1 MQTGILEGKENNQAG
16 LLCSCSVQARQ
27 SRIIEGNDDRQKTMN
42 QSHMRSMRDRSF
54 MSNLSNRYGAHPN
67 LCANVWTRMS
77 LGLIIIFSISVIYY
91 SSAAEAAGPELGV
104 IAQKAWETVL
114 SKADSQTKLS
124 LQRAYENVGNWTTQ
138 EQAWEQKTKTIHAAN
153 TKELEQ
159 LRVSIRQIDDAK
171 IAGLI
176 EKVKQT
182 EARYESLFALYSSV
196 NRQLDAAKA
205 IKNKEWS
212 AAIRTQAD
220 TLKPVVQLARQDIR
234 FKKKELAEARKR
246 KSTEVKRLRTLLAGA
261 DPVKKQIQTGK
272 KQASLSKER
281 YSNALQQ
288 FKQSTKQGQS
298 SRVLSSLNSLAAAT
312 EKWAGSKQH
321 IYTLEQKVSAT
332 YAKVRQELTKRPK

>member
-1 MQTGILEGKENNQAG
+1 MF
-16 LLCSCSVQARQ
+16 
-27 SRIIEGNDDRQKTMN
+27 
-42 QSHMRSMRDRSF
+42 SM
-54 MSNLSNRYGAHPN
+54 
-67 LCANVWTRMS
+67 
-77 LGLIIIFSISVIYY
+77 SVIYY
-91 SSAAEAAGPELGV
+91 SSTAEGAGPELGV
-104 IAQKAWETVL
+104 TAQKAWESVL

-138 EQAWEQKTKTIHAAN
+138 EQSWEQKTKTLHAAN
-153 TKELEQ
+153 TSELAR
-159 LRVSIRQIDDAK
+159 LRVEIRQTDDAK
-171 IAGLI
+171 IAGLA

-182 EARYESLFALYSSV
+182 EARYEPLFALYSSV
-196 NRQLDAAKA
+196 NKQLDAAKA

-220 TLKPVVQLARQDIR
+220 TLKPVVQLAREDIR

-246 KSTEVKRLRTLLAGA
+246 KSTEVKRLRTLLAGV

-272 KQASLSKER
+272 KQASLSRER

-288 FKQSTKQGQS
+288 FKQSAKLGQS
-298 SRVLSSLNSLAAAT
+298 SRVLSSLNSLAAAA

-332 YAKVRQELTKRPK
+332 YANVRQELAKRSK

>member
-27 SRIIEGNDDRQKTMN
+27 SRIIEGNDDKQKFMN
-42 QSHMRSMRDRSF
+42 QSSMRSMKNRSF
-54 MSNLSNRYGAHPN
+54 MSNMSNRYGPRPN
-67 LCANVWTRMS
+67 LRANVWTRMS
-77 LGLIIIFSISVIYY
+77 LGLIIIFSMSVMYY
-91 SSAAEAAGPELGV
+91 SSAVEAAGPELGV
-104 IAQKAWETVL
+104 TAQKAWETVL

-124 LQRAYENVGNWTTQ
+124 LQRAYENVGNWTAQ
-138 EQAWEQKTKTIHAAN
+138 EQTWEQKTKTIHAAN

-159 LRVSIRQIDDAK
+159 LRVSIRQIDDTK

-205 IKNKEWS
+205 IKKKEWS

-220 TLKPVVQLARQDIR
+220 TLKPVVQLAREDIR

-332 YAKVRQELTKRPK
+332 YAKVRQELTKSPK

>member
-1 MQTGILEGKENNQAG
+1 MQTGILEDKENHQAG
-16 LLCSCSVQARQ
+16 LCSCATQIREHG
-27 SRIIEGNDDRQKTMN
+27 INEGNDDKQKMMN
-42 QSHMRSMRDRSF
+42 QSRMRSMRDYSF
-54 MSNLSNRYGAHPN
+54 MSDRYGARPN
-67 LCANVWTRMS
+67 LRANVWTRMS
-77 LGLIIIFSISVIYY
+77 LGLIIMFSMSVIYY
-91 SSAAEAAGPELGV
+91 SSTVNAAGPELGV
-104 IAQKAWETVL
+104 TAQKAWETVL

-138 EQAWEQKTKTIHAAN
+138 EQAWEQKIKTLHTAN
-153 TKELEQ
+153 TKDLEQ
-159 LRVSIRQIDDAK
+159 LRMEIRQTDDAK

-182 EARYESLFALYSSV
+182 QTRYEPLFALYSSV
-196 NRQLDAAKA
+196 NKQLDAAKA

-220 TLKPVVQLARQDIR
+220 TLKPVVQLAREDLR
-234 FKKKELAEARKR
+234 LKKKELAEARKR
-246 KSTEVKRLRTLLAGA
+246 KSTEVKRLRTILAGA
-261 DPVKKQIQTGK
+261 DQVKKQIQTGK

-288 FKQSTKQGQS
+288 FKQNTKQGQS
-298 SRVLSSLNSLAAAT
+298 SRILSSLNSLAAAA

-332 YAKVRQELTKRPK
+332 YAKVRQELTKRAK

>member
-16 LLCSCSVQARQ
+16 LCSCSVQARQ
-27 SRIIEGNDDRQKTMN
+27 SHLNEGNEGKQQIMN
-42 QSHMRSMRDRSF
+42 PYHMRSMKNHSF
-54 MSNLSNRYGAHPN
+54 MSNLSNRYGARPN
-67 LCANVWTRMS
+67 LRANVWTRMS
-77 LGLIIIFSISVIYY
+77 LGLIIIFSMSVMYY
-91 SSAAEAAGPELGV
+91 SSTAEAAGPELGV
-104 IAQKAWETVL
+104 TAQKAWETVL

-124 LQRAYENVGNWTTQ
+124 LQRAYENVSNWTTQ

-171 IAGLI
+171 IGGLN

-196 NRQLDAAKA
+196 NKQLDAAKA

-234 FKKKELAEARKR
+234 LKKKELAEARKR

-272 KQASLSKER
+272 KQASLSRER

-288 FKQSTKQGQS
+288 FKQSTKLGQS
-298 SRVLSSLNSLAAAT
+298 SRVLSSLNSLSAAA

-332 YAKVRQELTKRPK
+332 YAAVRQELTKRPK

>member
-1 MQTGILEGKENNQAG
+1 MQNGVLEANASHQSG
-16 LLCSCSVQARQ
+16 LCSCSTQIREHG
-27 SRIIEGNDDRQKTMN
+27 IIEADEDKQQIMN
-42 QSHMRSMRDRSF
+42 QSRMRSLSNHSF
-54 MSNLSNRYGAHPN
+54 MSNRYGARPN
-67 LCANVWTRMS
+67 LLANIWTRMS
-77 LGLIIIFSISVIYY
+77 LGLIIMFSMSVIYY
-91 SSAAEAAGPELGV
+91 SSIAEAVAGPELGV
-104 IAQKAWETVL
+104 TAQKAWETML
-114 SKADSQTKLS
+114 NKADSQTKLS

-138 EQAWEQKTKTIHAAN
+138 EQTWEQKTKTIHAAN

-159 LRVSIRQIDDAK
+159 LRINIRQIDDVK
-171 IAGLI
+171 IAGLA

-182 EARYESLFALYSSV
+182 EVRYEPLFALYSSV

-220 TLKPVVQLARQDIR
+220 TLKPVVQLAREDIR

-246 KSTEVKRLRTLLAGA
+246 KSTEVKRLRALLAGA
-261 DPVKKQIQTGK
+261 DQVKKQIQSGK

-298 SRVLSSLNSLAAAT
+298 SRVLSSLNSLAAAA

-321 IYTLEQKVSAT
+321 IFTLEQKVSAT